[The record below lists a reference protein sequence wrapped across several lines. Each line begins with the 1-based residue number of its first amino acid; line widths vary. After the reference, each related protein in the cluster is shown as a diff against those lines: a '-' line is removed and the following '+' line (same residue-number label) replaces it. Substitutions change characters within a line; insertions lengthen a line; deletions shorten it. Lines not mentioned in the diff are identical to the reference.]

1 MVKLLVRQTKMTQ
14 KLKILIVAII
24 MAAPLGGLLS
34 TGLVS
39 AADPATTLKPSDCP
53 PPSAVSKIGPTAGQV
68 CKKVPA
74 DCPSGKVDKDD
85 DSKCLP
91 LGSNPVA
98 LKDNLI
104 VQDLNKIVNVLS
116 GLVGVVVVG
125 TIILGGIQF
134 ATAGDKADAVSA
146 AKKRITNG
154 VLALVVFLF
163 IFAFLQW
170 LIPGGIFS

>member
-1 MVKLLVRQTKMTQ
+1 MGS
-14 KLKILIVAII
+14 LIMPA
-24 MAAPLGGLLS
+24 
-34 TGLVS
+34 TVS
-39 AADPATTLKPSDCP
+39 AARQPS
-53 PPSAVSKIGPTAGQV
+53 KTAAG
-68 CKKVPA
+68 
-74 DCPSGKVDKDD
+74 CPSGHIQTNPDAATDPNAPAKICV
-85 DSKCLP
+85 P
-91 LGSNPVA
+91 LGNGCDQRTGICANNP
-98 LKDNLI
+98 I

-134 ATAGDKADAVSA
+134 ATAGDKAEAVSA
-146 AKKRITNG
+146 AKKRIVNG